1 LLPVQPRSLLSTWF
15 ISSSV
20 LRKAV
25 PILACL
31 APLCCAAQADLSG
44 TVTNARLGVA
54 LPEVAVFVPELHI
67 GVRTDS
73 AGHFLLHVP
82 QPGRFT
88 VQFTLTGR
96 ESRFADI
103 DVSDKPITLDMVLR
117 PSQMELQEVD
127 IVGAQLN
134 APRESSRKVEM
145 MSVEEMRERGSFNLT
160 DAVAKLPGVSQ
171 LTTGIGISKPV
182 IRGLYGNRV
191 QVNTFGQR
199 FDNQQWQDEH
209 GLGLSDL
216 GIDRVEVIKGP
227 AALQYGSDALGG
239 VLNVIE
245 EKPAP
250 VGTTEQNVHLSLMSN
265 TRGGSISYGI
275 KKSTAKM
282 WWRLAAGAD
291 SHGDYSS
298 GGDQRVLN
306 SRFAMYNA
314 KASVGWCKGHW
325 TTANHVQLSFGQ
337 FGFVFDTLAR
347 SIDDARASRSFEG
360 PHHQVLFGI
369 LSSENT
375 FYGDRTKWKV
385 NAGWTANQRQ
395 EQEGGNKISLDMLLN
410 SGSGLV
416 QATTTTSASGSWTN
430 GISLLYQNNTNL
442 GSRIIVPDAT
452 TLEGS
457 IYSYYRQRLPRATIE
472 GGVRF
477 DDRAIHTLET
487 LDLNPPGAAIEPFD
501 KSWTVF
507 NGSVGV
513 AWDPVEHLNLK
524 ANISSG
530 YRSGNLAELSSNG
543 LHEGTARYEI
553 GDTDLRLE
561 RDLGAE
567 LGVTWEWK
575 EQVTLS
581 ATAYRNQFQ
590 DYIYLAPT
598 GEEHI
603 GFMIYRFLQT
613 DALLQGGE
621 GSIDLHPKALKKFDA
636 TVSYALLDASK
647 GDGTPLPFI
656 PANRLT
662 TELKFS
668 PTRHL
673 WFRGGVV
680 HVAAQDRPAAF
691 ETATPAF
698 TLINLYAGTE
708 LKWNGNPFTLSLFCT
723 NLTDEKYVDHL
734 SRFKYFNLY
743 DIGRNV
749 GVSFA
754 LTF

>member
-1 LLPVQPRSLLSTWF
+1 M
-15 ISSSV
+15 

-25 PILACL
+25 HILACL
-31 APLCCAAQADLSG
+31 APLCCSAQADLSG
-44 TVTNARLGVA
+44 TVTDAKSGAA
-54 LPEVAVFVPELHI
+54 LPEVAVFMPELHI

-73 AGHFLLHVP
+73 MGHLLLHVP

-103 DVSDKPITLDMVLR
+103 DVSDKPITLDMAMR
-117 PSQMELQEVD
+117 ASHMELQEVD

-134 APRESSRKVEM
+134 APRETSRKVEV
-145 MSVEEMRERGSFNLT
+145 MSVQEMRERGSFNLT

-171 LTTGIGISKPV
+171 LTTGVGISKPV

-216 GIDRVEVIKGP
+216 GIDRVEVIMGP
-227 AALQYGSDALGG
+227 AALQYGSDAIGG
-239 VLNVIE
+239 VVNVIE

-250 VGTTEQNVHLSLMSN
+250 VGTTEQNVHLGLMSN
-265 TRGGSISYGI
+265 TLGGSLSYGI

-282 WWRLAAGAD
+282 WWRLDAGAD
-291 SHGDYSS
+291 SHADYNS
-298 GGDQRVLN
+298 GGDVRVLN

-314 KASVGWCKGHW
+314 KASVGWRKGRW
-325 TTANHVQLSFGQ
+325 TTANSAQISFSQ

-347 SIDDARASRSFEG
+347 SIDDARASRSFSG

-375 FYGDRTKWKV
+375 YYGDRTKWKV
-385 NAGWTANQRQ
+385 NAGWIANQRQ
-395 EQEGGNKISLDMLLN
+395 EQEGGNKVSLDMLLN
-410 SGSGLV
+410 SGSALV
-416 QATTTTSASGSWTN
+416 QATTTTSATGSWTN

-442 GSRIIVPDAT
+442 GSRIIVADAT

-457 IYSYYRQRLPRATIE
+457 IYSYYRQRLSRAVLE

-477 DDRAIHTLET
+477 DDRAITTVET
-487 LDLNPPGAAIEPFD
+487 LDLNPPSATIQPFN
-501 KSWTVF
+501 KTWTVF
-507 NGSVGV
+507 NGSAGV
-513 AWDPVEHLNLK
+513 AWDPVEQLTIK
-524 ANISSG
+524 ANLSSG
-530 YRSGNLAELSSNG
+530 YRSANLAELSSNG
-543 LHEGTARYEI
+543 LHEGTERYEI
-553 GDTDLRLE
+553 GDPDLRLE

-567 LGVTWEWK
+567 LGFTWEWQ

-581 ATAYRNQFQ
+581 VTAYRNQFY

-598 GEEHI
+598 GTEYV
-603 GFMIYRFLQT
+603 GFAIYRFLQT
-613 DALLQGGE
+613 DALLHGGE
-621 GSIDLHPKALKKFDA
+621 GTIDLHPKALNKFDA
-636 TVSYALLDASK
+636 TVSYSLLQANKS
-647 GDGTPLPFI
+647 DGTPLPFI
-656 PANRLT
+656 PANRFT
-662 TELKFS
+662 AELKFS
-668 PTRHL
+668 PTQRL

-680 HVAAQDRPAAF
+680 NVAAQDRPATF
-691 ETATPAF
+691 ETATPAY
-698 TLINLYAGTE
+698 TLLNLYAGTE
-708 LKWNGNPFTLSLFCT
+708 LKWNGNPFTLSAFCT
-723 NLTDEKYVDHL
+723 NLTDRKYVDHL

-749 GVSFA
+749 GISLS